1 MTKSYFEIGG
11 HIVELEHGT
20 STPSSSPSPS
30 LFRGA
35 PTVLAEGATP
45 RNKQEAGGRKGD
57 HGSSRTPPPQLP
69 YTPYSYGSP
78 LVWLGAQ
85 VFYGIVDPGGI
96 YTGDPREP
104 VAEAY

>member
-1 MTKSYFEIGG
+1 MNVTYFEIGG
-11 HIVELEHGT
+11 KIVECT
-20 STPSSSPSPS
+20 STSHPSSSSSPS

-57 HGSSRTPPPQLP
+57 HAAATPQTAP
-69 YTPYSYGSP
+69 YTPYSYGNP

-85 VFYGIVDPGGI
+85 VFFGIVDPGGI
-96 YTGDPREP
+96 YTGDPRQP
-104 VAEAY
+104 VDAAY